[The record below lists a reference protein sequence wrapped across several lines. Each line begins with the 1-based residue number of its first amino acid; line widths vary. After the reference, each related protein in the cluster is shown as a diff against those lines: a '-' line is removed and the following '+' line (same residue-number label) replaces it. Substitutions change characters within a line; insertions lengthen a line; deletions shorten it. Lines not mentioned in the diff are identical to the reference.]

1 MFEILQRHW
10 RAFRAEP
17 AGTRFQRRYRRR
29 AERPSGWLRKIG
41 VLVAAVGLIIAGL
54 AMLVLP
60 GPGLL
65 ALLLAV
71 VLIAEESLLAA
82 RFLDRVDF
90 VVSRRIA
97 RSRNAS

>member
-1 MFEILQRHW
+1 MFQALQRHW

-41 VLVAAVGLIIAGL
+41 VLVAATGLIIAGV
-54 AMLVLP
+54 AMLILP

-65 ALLLAV
+65 ALFLAA
-71 VLIAEESLLAA
+71 VLIAEESLVAA
-82 RFLDRVDF
+82 RLLDRVDF
-90 VVSRRIA
+90 VISRRLAGRSNA
-97 RSRNAS
+97 R